1 MPLHLGSG
9 RFDDA
14 VLRNATLNA
23 MSHKDNMRRDAH
35 DPISNASNPC
45 ARKLS
50 K

>member
-23 MSHKDNMRRDAH
+23 MFHKDNMRRKDR

-45 ARKLS
+45 SRKLS